1 VTSAEI
7 AEDSSMLAVGFSNSV
22 IKVWSIVPLKLRAM
36 KSAELLSDIDKEA
49 EDVLVR
55 MMDDK
60 SAETSKMLFG
70 HHGPVYSM
78 SFSPDRNL
86 LLSSSEDTTSKPI
99 NALQGSVKFFTGY
112 ILLEISP

>member
-1 VTSAEI
+1 
-7 AEDSSMLAVGFSNSV
+7 MLAVGFSNST

-36 KSAELLSDIDKEA
+36 KSAELLADIDKEA

-86 LLSSSEDTTSKPI
+86 LLSSSEDTTSKRR
-99 NALQGSVKFFTGY
+99 N
-112 ILLEISP
+112 ILISIMATNKLFYLFQSDYGVCKSGPA